1 MRERHQQE
9 PEGNHGNH
17 QHGTE
22 LSWTVMC
29 CSASAFSPCTVLYC
43 TVLSCPIISTHSAE
57 NFFVDFT
64 HAHHDQSSASLL
76 LPAMTMSATHYTT
89 PHQQMEQ
96 KASFLASA
104 IIDSSNSIFS
114 DLEKLQCDPL
124 SLSLPFPLSPNQQ
137 SHSQSD
143 AGCARDR
150 FMDPLLIT
158 ARGEVTDVT
167 HGHYD
172 WLILYLISLSV
183 P

>member
-1 MRERHQQE
+1 
-9 PEGNHGNH
+9 
-17 QHGTE
+17 
-22 LSWTVMC
+22 
-29 CSASAFSPCTVLYC
+29 
-43 TVLSCPIISTHSAE
+43 
-57 NFFVDFT
+57 
-64 HAHHDQSSASLL
+64 
-76 LPAMTMSATHYTT
+76 
-89 PHQQMEQ
+89 MEQ

-124 SLSLPFPLSPNQQ
+124 SLSLPLSPNQQ

-158 ARGEVTDVT
+158 ARGDVTDVT
-167 HGHYD
+167 HGHHN
-172 WLILYLISLSV
+172 WLIPYLISLSV